1 METDSEEPQGNR
13 TIRLVISG
21 NFILIKQKICQRCLV
36 GIFLISILAVEI
48 SAQHSDLYKIQR
60 MNGPITLDGHVDE
73 PAWQEI
79 EPLPLVSHWPSFG
92 YEADDT
98 ELRIAYDE
106 EYLYVSCI
114 CYEEPGKISAPTYKR
129 NYMAMNLDH
138 VSVVLDTF
146 NDNENALWF
155 SVTPTGSRAD
165 AAVRNDAEGLE
176 PVNLFWD
183 AIWEAE
189 AVVTDFGWTAEMRIP
204 FSSLRFES
212 RDDLVQMGLVA
223 YRYSAHNVT
232 MRTFPAMPTDWGFWS
247 FLKPSQTQPVV
258 FENIENRNPIYF
270 TPYLLG
276 GGERLASPEPVD
288 GGFQHQSDGTYEAG
302 FDLKMGLTNN
312 ITLDLTAN
320 TDFAQVEADD
330 QQINLT
336 RFSLFFPERRQFFL
350 EREAV
355 FDFSFD
361 EDNQL
366 FYSRRIGLS
375 DDGQPLRILGGVR
388 KMTRAGGWDVALLS
402 MQTARDLGLS
412 SENFSVAR
420 FRKQLFNPQ
429 TYAGGMVTSRIDEN
443 GNYNIAY
450 GLDGIFRFWNNEFLN
465 INVAHSADNAVNAS
479 ALHHESIRL
488 QAAWERRSFFGFSYN
503 FSYNYSGRTYE
514 PGMGF
519 QLRQN
524 YMSFGDRIS
533 WGWQPDEQS
542 ALQRIQASMNG
553 NLFLRNDD
561 GSLETSEFGPSVEL
575 TWRRGDFATAEFQ
588 FVTEDILQ
596 PFQLADDVEIPA
608 GRYRFQEANIRYD
621 TPRGKALRAVFNAGG
636 GSFFDGTRMTASVQP
651 EWSLSRV
658 VQLQLFYEFNR
669 IRFSGRDQQLTAH
682 IARFRN
688 EFTFNTR
695 FTLAS
700 FIQYNSADDLSV
712 INLRFRYNPRDG
724 NDFYLVFN
732 ETLNANRDRHIPR
745 LPVSDQR
752 AVLVKFNYTF
762 SL

>member
-1 METDSEEPQGNR
+1 MMGVKTCILTDTFDFRLPGLLIVSIFWVCQPAVTLAQSSEAF
-13 TIRLVISG
+13 TIPKL
-21 NFILIKQKICQRCLV
+21 
-36 GIFLISILAVEI
+36 
-48 SAQHSDLYKIQR
+48 
-60 MNGPITLDGHVDE
+60 NGPITLDGHVNE
-73 PAWQEI
+73 PAWEEI
-79 EPLPLVSHWPSFG
+79 EPLPLISHWPSFG
-92 YEADDT
+92 YDASEGT

-114 CYEEPGKISAPTYKR
+114 CYEEPGRISAPTYKR
-129 NYMAMNLDH
+129 NYMEMNLDH

-155 SVTPTGSRAD
+155 SVTPTGSRSD
-165 AAVRNDAEGLE
+165 AAVRNDAEGDE
-176 PVNLFWD
+176 PINMFWD

-212 RDDLVQMGLVA
+212 KDDLTQMGLVA

-247 FLKPSQTQPVV
+247 FLKPSQTRLVQ
-258 FENIENRNPIYF
+258 FEGIENRNPIYF

-276 GGERLASPEPVD
+276 GGERVASLSSD
-288 GGFQHQSDGTYEAG
+288 AQQYQHDSDRTFEAG

-330 QQINLT
+330 EQINLT

-350 EREAV
+350 ERAAV

-375 DDGQPLRILGGVR
+375 DEGQPLRILGGAR
-388 KMTRAGGWDVALLS
+388 KITRAGGWDVGLLS
-402 MQTARDLGLS
+402 MQTARDLGLP
-412 SENFSVAR
+412 SENFSVGR

-429 TYAGGMVTSRIDEN
+429 SYAGGMITSRFDED
-443 GNYNIAY
+443 GNYNLAY
-450 GLDGIFRFWNNEFLN
+450 GLDGIFKFWNNEFLN
-465 INVAHSADNAVNAS
+465 INIAHTADNRGNAS
-479 ALHHESIRL
+479 PFHYESVRL
-488 QAAWERRSFFGFSYN
+488 QTEWQRRSFFGLSYN
-503 FSYNYSGRTYE
+503 LSYNYSGRTYN

-519 QLRQN
+519 QLRQD

-533 WGWQPDEQS
+533 YGWQPGEES
-542 ALQRIQASMNG
+542 SIQRIQASMNG
-553 NLFLRNDD
+553 NLFLRNED
-561 GSLETSEFGPSVEL
+561 GSLETAEFGASVEL
-575 TWRRGDFATAEFQ
+575 TWRRGDFATAQFQ

-596 PFQLADDVEIPA
+596 SFQLSDDVDIPV
-608 GRYRFQEANIRYD
+608 GRYRFREADITYH
-621 TPRGKALRAVFNAGG
+621 TPRGKGLRAVFNAAGG
-636 GSFFDGTRMTASVQP
+636 EFFDGNRFRASVQP
-651 EWSLSRV
+651 EWSVSRV
-658 VQLQLFYEFNR
+658 VQLELFYEFNR
-669 IRFSGRDQQLTAH
+669 IRFGNRNQQLSAH

-688 EFTFNTR
+688 EFTFNTQ
-695 FTLAS
+695 FTLSS
-700 FIQYNSADDLSV
+700 FIQYNSADDFSV
-712 INLRFRYNPRDG
+712 INVRFRYNPRDG

-732 ETLNANRDRHIPR
+732 ETLNSNRARLTPR
-745 LPVSDQR
+745 LLVSDSR